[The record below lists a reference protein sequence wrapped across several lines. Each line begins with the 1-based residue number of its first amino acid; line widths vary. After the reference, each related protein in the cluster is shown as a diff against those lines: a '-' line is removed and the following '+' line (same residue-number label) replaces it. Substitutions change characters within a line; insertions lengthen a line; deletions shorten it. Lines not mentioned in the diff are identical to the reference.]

1 MKRRAIGLVV
11 GLWLAGA
18 ALAETDESPHLVG
31 LMGDMQSFA
40 HKLQLSL
47 DAENALLADF
57 YAHELGGAIAAVGQI
72 DSYSDYPVGRL
83 TTSTLSPL
91 LKKLIAGLDAGDLP
105 RADNA
110 FDALLE
116 GCNRCHAMT
125 EHDYIRVQRNPAN
138 PYLQNFS
145 VAP

>member
-1 MKRRAIGLVV
+1 MKRRAISFVA
-11 GLWLAGA
+11 GLWLAGG

-31 LMGDMQSFA
+31 LMGDMQRFA

-47 DAENALLADF
+47 EAKNAPLADF
-57 YAHELGGAIAAVGQI
+57 YAHELGGAIGEAGQVE
-72 DSYSDYPVGRL
+72 SYGDYPVGRL

-91 LKKLIAGLDAGDLP
+91 LKKLIAGLDAGELP
-105 RADNA
+105 RADKA

-116 GCNRCHAMT
+116 GCNSCHAMT
-125 EHDYIRVQRNPAN
+125 EHDYIRVQRNPVN
-138 PYLQNFS
+138 PYLQDFS